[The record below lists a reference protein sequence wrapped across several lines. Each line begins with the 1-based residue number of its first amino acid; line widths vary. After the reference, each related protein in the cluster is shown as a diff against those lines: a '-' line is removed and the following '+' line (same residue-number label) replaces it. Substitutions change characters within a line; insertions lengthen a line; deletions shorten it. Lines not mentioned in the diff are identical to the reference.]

1 VFGIEGFCPCV
12 GEVSRNVRE
21 IVIDLILTGEKVHLV
36 QVAHTLRQCRNGTSR
51 DGQRACLHRLELK
64 RDPSV
69 ADGRLG
75 AKAESIF
82 VNSQTRCGSE
92 SEGEFTR

>member
-1 VFGIEGFCPCV
+1 MASVLAFTALNLRV
-12 GEVSRNVRE
+12 
-21 IVIDLILTGEKVHLV
+21 
-36 QVAHTLRQCRNGTSR
+36 TLPLWI
-51 DGQRACLHRLELK
+51 AE
-64 RDPSV
+64 
-69 ADGRLG
+69 LG